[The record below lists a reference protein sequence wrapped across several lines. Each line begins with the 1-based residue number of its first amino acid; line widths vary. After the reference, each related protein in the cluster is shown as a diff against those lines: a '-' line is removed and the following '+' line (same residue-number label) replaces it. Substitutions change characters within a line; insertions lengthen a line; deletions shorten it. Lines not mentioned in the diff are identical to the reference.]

1 MLDQT
6 LLFYHIYYIVAISV
20 HYLFDYLI
28 GSNFFNFKFLAL
40 FLIYLLPIRSY
51 FIYLNIKKMSILVKV
66 SSDKNKKKKCE
77 LIFKSFGSTYYPD
90 CSLCKLK
97 STY

>member
-20 HYLFDYLI
+20 NYLIDYLI

-66 SSDKNKKKKCE
+66 GSDKNKNKKKNANLSLKVSDQPIN
-77 LIFKSFGSTYYPD
+77 LIVH
-90 CSLCKLK
+90 CAN
-97 STY
+97 